1 MEVLV
6 VLGNRMNDDG
16 SFSEPMLK
24 RLTKTLEVEKDYDKI
39 VCCGGVANE
48 AAGVSE
54 AGAMEKY
61 LVEHGVDSEKIIK
74 EDRST
79 TTKEN
84 AIYSKDILEKLGVKQ
99 IALLTSRNHMY
110 RIYLNPK
117 ILFRKFAKVK
127 IKKAITC

>member
-24 RLTKTLEVEKDYDKI
+24 RLAKTLEVEKDYDKI

-48 AAGVSE
+48 AAGTSE
-54 AGAMEKY
+54 AGAMERY
-61 LVEHGVDSEKIIK
+61 LIEKGVNKDKIIK
-74 EDRST
+74 EDKST

-84 AIYSKDILEKLGVKQ
+84 AIYSKEILEGLGVKQ
-99 IALLTSRNHMY
+99 ITLLSSRNHIY

>member
-1 MEVLV
+1 
-6 VLGNRMNDDG
+6 MNDDG

>member
-24 RLTKTLEVEKDYDKI
+24 RLAKTLEVEKDYDKI
-39 VCCGGVANE
+39 ICCGGVANDS
-48 AAGVSE
+48 AGISE

-61 LVEHGVDSEKIIK
+61 LVEQGVDNAKIIK
-74 EDRST
+74 EDMST

-84 AIYSKDILEKLGVKQ
+84 AIYSKEILERLGVKQ